1 MIRIILVRHGH
12 TAWNVGE
19 GRGPRFRGIA
29 DLPLA
34 QEGVAQAKVTAR
46 RLAATPLVAI
56 YSSPLQRA
64 ARTAEI
70 IAAPHGQPLHILP
83 GLGSMNYGD
92 WTGQLHADV
101 ARRWPDLYYR
111 WRRDP
116 FSVRIPGGESH
127 AALRDRAVATVHN
140 VLARHAAGDT
150 IALVSHQVVTKTLI
164 CALAGLPDTSYWRV
178 RQDLCNLSRL
188 DYDPSGIRQGARFAL
203 TGLNDTCHLDA
214 TLHRSSGEGTLLVV
228 VRHGQTA
235 WNAGA
240 GQERFRGRTDL
251 PLDDAG
257 RAQARAVAGRLQS
270 EPLAALYTSPLLRAR
285 QTIEPLAEAVGLPIQ
300 DHDDLLDIHYGRF
313 QGLTH
318 AQAAAA
324 HTELYGLWRTAPGH
338 VRFPGGESLAD
349 VQARLRALLDELTD
363 RHRGQAVILVAHQ
376 IVNKVLACTLLDL
389 ELDQIWRIRQ
399 DTAGLNAFHQENGGW
414 QTLRLND
421 TCHLNQEM

>member
-12 TAWNVGE
+12 TAWNVAE
-19 GRGPRFRGIA
+19 GHAPRFRGIV

-34 QEGVAQAKVTAR
+34 QEGVAQAKATSR

-56 YSSPLQRA
+56 YSSPLHRA

-70 IAAPHGQPLHILP
+70 IAAPHGQPVQILP
-83 GLGSMNYGD
+83 GLESVNYGD
-92 WTGQLHADV
+92 WTGQLHTDV
-101 ARRWPDLYYR
+101 AHRWPDLYHR

-116 FSVRIPGGESH
+116 FSVQIPGGESPV
-127 AALRDRAVATVHN
+127 ALRDRAVATAHK

-164 CALAGLPDTSYWRV
+164 CTLAGLPDTSYWRV
-178 RQDLCNLSRL
+178 RQDLCNLSRF
-188 DYDPSGIRQGARFAL
+188 DYDPAGIRHGGKFTL
-203 TGLNDTCHLDA
+203 TGLNDTCHLEP
-214 TLHRSSGEGTLLVV
+214 TLQRSSGEGTRLVV
-228 VRHGQTA
+228 IRHGQTA

-257 RAQARAVAGRLQS
+257 RAQACAVAGRLQG
-270 EPLAALYTSPLLRAR
+270 EPVAALYTSPLLRAR
-285 QTIEPLAEAVGLPIQ
+285 QTIKPLADAVGLPIQ
-300 DHDDLLDIHYGRF
+300 DHNDLLDIHYGRF

-324 HTELYGLWRTAPGH
+324 HAELYGLWRTTPGQ

-349 VQARLRALLDELTD
+349 VQARLLALLDELTA
-363 RHRGQAVILVAHQ
+363 RHRGQTVVLVGHQ
-376 IVNKVLACTLLDL
+376 IVNKVLSCTLLDL
-389 ELDQIWRIRQ
+389 ELDQIWRVRQ
-399 DTAGLNAFHQENGGW
+399 DTAGLNAFQQVNGAW

-421 TCHLNQEM
+421 TCHLNGAI